1 MTILDTA
8 TTVAR
13 KGALAYVGALALT
26 GDVARDTFTQLTER
40 GASAEQTARA
50 ELRRLTRMV
59 RRDASEA
66 VAEGEEQV
74 SEARSLLAE
83 GRDRVLDTLLL
94 PTQRSLHELNNQV
107 ERLSVAIDDLR
118 AKTRRQKAAI
128 PAEPIPGYEK
138 MNVDTVLSRL
148 PKLEE
153 AHLLAVQSYEQAHQN
168 RITVLRAVERAIIE
182 LQAAR
187 GALAEP
193 ATRTSVEPMPGY
205 EGLRAEEAIEKLA
218 GLNAAELQHV
228 YVYEQEHQNR
238 VTVLRAVEERLA
250 ASAE

>member
-8 TTVAR
+8 STVAR
-13 KGALAYVGALALT
+13 KGALAYVGALALS
-26 GDVARDTFTQLTER
+26 GDVARDTFAQLAER

-59 RRDASEA
+59 RRDTSEA
-66 VAEGEEQV
+66 VAEGEEQL
-74 SEARSLLAE
+74 SEARSFVAE
-83 GRDRVLDTLLL
+83 GRDRVLDMLLL
-94 PTQRSLHELNNQV
+94 PTQRSLHELNAQV

-168 RITVLRAVERAIIE
+168 RVTVLRAVERAIIE

-193 ATRTSVEPMPGY
+193 ATRTSVEPLPGY

-228 YVYEQEHQNR
+228 QIYEQEHQNR